1 MSPRPSFASGSG
13 VRPLATL
20 VGLAVVLS
28 ALLPSEG
35 RAQSLLQRTPNLSGA
50 WVGPPGQLQMSIV
63 HRFRVTSG
71 QVRVVSVAPTLFAG
85 TRLPGGVFA
94 GVNYSSAS
102 IVSPRT
108 PNELELLA
116 RRQLLRQTDGA
127 PLDLGVTV
135 GYNSAGR
142 SADAELSISGEVG
155 RLRVLTAARGFS
167 SPYDGDDARGAL
179 ALGAVLRLG
188 ARSALV
194 GDLAG
199 LLDLDRDDGERL
211 AWSVGIHVQVP
222 VSPHTLSIHAS
233 NAVTTTLEGGSLG
246 TSRTRY
252 GFEFTVPLTLSR
264 IFGASVLP
272 AWGTAAPG
280 VPRVNP

>member
-1 MSPRPSFASGSG
+1 MTRISSFACGS
-13 VRPLATL
+13 RPLSLQLLLLL
-20 VGLAVVLS
+20 VVAQAAFVPL
-28 ALLPSEG
+28 EG

-50 WVGPPGQLQMSIV
+50 WVGPPGQLQMTMV

-85 TRLPGGVFA
+85 TVLPGEILA

-108 PNELELLA
+108 PNEFEFLA
-116 RRQLLRQTDGA
+116 RRKILSGADGS
-127 PLDLGVTV
+127 PLDLGITA
-135 GYNSAGR
+135 GYNTAGR
-142 SADAELSISGEVG
+142 SADAELSVSGEVG
-155 RLRVLTAARGFS
+155 RLRVLTVARGFT
-167 SPYDGDDARGAL
+167 SPYDGEDARGAL
-179 ALGAVLRLG
+179 GVGAVLRLG
-188 ARSALV
+188 PRSALV
-194 GDLAG
+194 GDLTG
-199 LLDLDRDDGERL
+199 LLDLDRDEGERL

-233 NAVTTTLEGGSLG
+233 NAVTTTLEGASLG

-252 GFEFTVPLTLSR
+252 GFEFTVPLTFSR

-272 AWGTAAPG
+272 AQGSGVAGT
-280 VPRVNP
+280 PRIHR